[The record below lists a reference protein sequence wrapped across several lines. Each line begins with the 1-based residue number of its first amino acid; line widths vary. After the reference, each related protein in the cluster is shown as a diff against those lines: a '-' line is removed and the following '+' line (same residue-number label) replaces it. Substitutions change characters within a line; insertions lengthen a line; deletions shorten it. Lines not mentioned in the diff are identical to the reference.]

1 MKPWR
6 AAWTALIIGVV
17 LIAGAPAAGA
27 AAALRV
33 RGNALVDG
41 PGRGHI
47 VQLRGVNR
55 SGLEY
60 ACIQG
65 WGFFDSPH
73 PDQIDDPA
81 MIRAMLSWN
90 INVVRIP
97 LNEDCWLGIGTP
109 GGRGGAPYRRIVE
122 RYVAALH
129 RAGLYVILDLHWA
142 APGTTRAAKQV
153 EMADADHAPAFWRGI
168 ATAFRGDHAVLFSL
182 FNEPFGIG
190 WACWLQGCRIR
201 AGGGAPAY
209 RAAGMQQLVDAVR
222 STGADQPLMIGGLDY
237 AADLRGWLA
246 HAPNDPR
253 HQIVAD
259 EHNYGVLAPCSGAC
273 RSAILATHRRVPVVF
288 GELGETDCQ
297 QAYIDRMMPWADRHG
312 ISYVGWA
319 WNVAS
324 CTEEPALISDYRGTP
339 TAFGAGFQAHLR
351 ALGPP
356 AKPQ

>member
-109 GGRGGAPYRRIVE
+109 GGR
-122 RYVAALH
+122 
-129 RAGLYVILDLHWA
+129 
-142 APGTTRAAKQV
+142 
-153 EMADADHAPAFWRGI
+153 
-168 ATAFRGDHAVLFSL
+168 
-182 FNEPFGIG
+182 
-190 WACWLQGCRIR
+190 
-201 AGGGAPAY
+201 GGAPAY